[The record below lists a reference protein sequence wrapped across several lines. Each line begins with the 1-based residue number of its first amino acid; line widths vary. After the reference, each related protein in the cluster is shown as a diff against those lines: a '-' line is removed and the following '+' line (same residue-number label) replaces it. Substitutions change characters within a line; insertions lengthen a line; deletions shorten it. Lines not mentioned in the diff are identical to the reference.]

1 MSTKRVEIIGSEWRT
16 SKMSALLSG
25 DKIRLIRALI
35 VELDAHGTLMVGV
48 ASTLRTLKVSLT
60 IRRAA

>member
-1 MSTKRVEIIGSEWRT
+1 
-16 SKMSALLSG
+16 MSALLSG